1 MHYTVDTLAIAG
13 VEKRRYRR
21 FNLQCPVRVSTFF
34 GNSLH
39 ELEGTT
45 INMSIGGLLL
55 KVHSFA
61 PENNPARFIISVP
74 QAARPFVLAGT
85 GKIVR
90 VEPHGTGCMIAI
102 QCDSPLADVDDDS
115 AALPTE
121 V

>member
-1 MHYTVDTLAIAG
+1 MDETDDTLATAW

-21 FNLQCPVRVSTFF
+21 FELRCPVRISTCY

-45 INMSIGGLLL
+45 INVSIGGLFL
-55 KVHSFA
+55 KAQSFA
-61 PENNPARFIISVP
+61 PENNTARFIISVP

-90 VEPHGTGCMIAI
+90 VEPHGTWCVIAI
-102 QCDSPLADVDDDS
+102 QCDSPLADVEDES
-115 AALPTE
+115 AASPTE
-121 V
+121 L